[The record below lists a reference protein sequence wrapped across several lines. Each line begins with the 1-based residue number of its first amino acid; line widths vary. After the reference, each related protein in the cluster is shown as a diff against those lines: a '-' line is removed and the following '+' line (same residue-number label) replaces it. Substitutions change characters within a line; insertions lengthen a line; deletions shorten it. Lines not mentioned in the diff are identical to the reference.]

1 MQQNMSASMISVEVG
16 LQDYFFADA
25 PFVDRP
31 SQAIDQAK
39 TTRAD
44 RPAAPISFEMWE
56 DWFQCW
62 LEQLRDYL
70 PASQAYELSLRL
82 TDDAEIQAFNA
93 QYRHKNQPTDVL
105 AFAALEVDYPQPEEV
120 GESLPLYL
128 GDIIISVETAQRQAT
143 QFKHSLQ
150 QELAWLA
157 AHALLHLLGWD
168 HPDEDSL
175 ACMLKQQES
184 LLQTVGLPIDYYQVE
199 KSTEQGYPD
208 TESCKV

>member
-1 MQQNMSASMISVEVG
+1 MQQNNSASGILVEVS
-16 LQDYFFADA
+16 LQDYFFADPPFTDA
-25 PFVDRP
+25 P
-31 SQAIDQAK
+31 SGAIDQAK

-44 RPAAPISFEMWE
+44 RHTPISPEMWE
-56 DWFQCW
+56 NWFQCW

-70 PASQAYELSLRL
+70 PTSQAYELSLRL
-82 TDDAEIQAFNA
+82 TDDSEIQAFNA

-120 GESLPLYL
+120 EESLPLYL

-143 QFKHSLQ
+143 QFGHSLQ
-150 QELAWLA
+150 QELTWLA

-184 LLQTVGLPIDYYQVE
+184 LLQTVGLSIDYYQVE